1 MDRLLDLTRQAE
13 DNHFWYRGF
22 RSYLHPVF
30 AGVAAGRTGLARARL
45 RLRHRP
51 QPPRARAVRRS
62 FGLDLSEGGL
72 ALARDVRR
80 PLVRADAAMVPFAS
94 DTFDLVTSFDMMQ
107 CIPTDREAV
116 REMARVVKPGGAV
129 VISMAALPIL
139 HGDHSEVWREYR
151 RYTRATARALAEQ
164 AGLRVERVSYMF
176 ASLVPLMV
184 VTRGVQRLTR
194 PYRGVRDDT
203 DITIPPSPVNAL
215 LTGVLRAEAALARR
229 VEMPMGSSLLVVAR
243 KPGALAG

>member
-13 DNHFWYRGF
+13 DDHFWYHGF
-22 RSYLHPVF
+22 RSFLHPVF
-30 AGVAAGRTGLARARL
+30 ARVAAGRTGLRVLDCGCGTGHNL
-45 RLRHRP
+45 RTLG
-51 QPPRARAVRRS
+51 QYGSA

-72 ALARDVRR
+72 ALAREVQR
-80 PLVRADAAMVPFAS
+80 PLVRADAAVVPFAS

-116 REMARVVKPGGAV
+116 REIARVVKPGGAV

-164 AGLRVERVSYMF
+164 AGLQVERVSYMF
-176 ASLVPLMV
+176 AALVPLMV
-184 VTRGVQRLTR
+184 MTRGVQRLTR

-215 LTGVLRAEAALARR
+215 LSGVLRVEAALARR
-229 VEMPMGSSLLVVAR
+229 VEMPMGSSLLVVGR
-243 KPGALAG
+243 KPGRR

>member
-13 DNHFWYRGF
+13 AHHFWYHGF

-30 AGVAAGRTGLARARL
+30 AGVAAGRTTL
-45 RLRHRP
+45 RVLDCGCGTGHNLRTLG
-51 QPPRARAVRRS
+51 QYGSA

-72 ALARDVRR
+72 TLARAVGR
-80 PLVRADAAMVPFAS
+80 PLVRADTAAVPFAAG
-94 DTFDLVTSFDMMQ
+94 TFDLVTSFDLMQ
-107 CIPTDREAV
+107 CTPTDREAV
-116 REMARVVKPGGAV
+116 REMARVLRPGGAV

-151 RYTRATARALAEQ
+151 RYTRVTARRLAEQ

-176 ASLVPLMV
+176 AALVPLMI

-194 PYRGVRDDT
+194 PYRAVRDDT
-203 DITIPPSPVNAL
+203 DITVPAAPVNQFLSVL
-215 LTGVLRAEAALARR
+215 LRLEASLARR

-243 KPGALAG
+243 KPG